1 MSSTAVPWKLPLD
14 GRDPDEE
21 HRASTP
27 LELLFD
33 LSFVVAVA
41 AGAAALHHD
50 LSAGDFSGLVGYA
63 MVFFAIWWA
72 WLNYSWFASAYD
84 TGDVVFRLMTF
95 VILTGVLVMA
105 AGIPNIFEDDPDFL
119 IPVIG
124 YLIMRAALIP
134 MWLRVAHD
142 HRNVRGVALRYA
154 AGITVVQVLWVARLW
169 VHGDGWGLATFVVL
183 AVAEMAIPYWAENSA
198 SESTPWHVEHIVERF
213 QLFTIIVLG
222 EVILATTQAISA
234 TLDGHG
240 LSADLM
246 LVIVGGLLLVLS
258 LWWIYFKRPLVD
270 CIRDR
275 NGFLFG
281 YAHYFLL
288 GAVGAVGAALAANV
302 DLVQHEA
309 HGITPRQA
317 VLCLAI
323 AVSVYVLALGTIHA
337 FGSSDATV
345 LVSPVVLCTLIVIA
359 AVIATEESQ
368 HVGPGVLA
376 IGIVLTGAVI
386 DHQVRGNRAATA
398 PSPRTR

>member
-1 MSSTAVPWKLPLD
+1 MSSTAVPWKLPMS

-41 AGAAALHHD
+41 AAAASLHHE
-50 LSAGDFSGLVGYA
+50 LSAGHFDGLVGFA

-84 TGDVVFRLMTF
+84 TGDVRFRLMTF
-95 VILTGVLVMA
+95 MILTGVLVLS
-105 AGIPNIFEDDPDFL
+105 AGIPNIYDDDPDFT
-119 IPVIG
+119 ITVIG

-134 MWLRVAHD
+134 AWLRVSKD
-142 HRNVRGVALRYA
+142 HPPVRGVALRYVT
-154 AGITVVQVLWVARLW
+154 GIALVQVAWVARLW
-169 VHGDGWGLATFVVL
+169 LHDDLWGLLTFVVL
-183 AVAEMAIPYWAENSA
+183 AIAEMAIPYWAETRGG
-198 SESTPWHVEHIVERF
+198 ESTPWHVEHIVERF

-240 LSADLM
+240 LSADLSM
-246 LVIVGGLLLVLS
+246 LITGGLLLVLS
-258 LWWIYFKRPLVD
+258 LWWVYFKRPLVD
-270 CIRDR
+270 CIHGR

-288 GAVGAVGAALAANV
+288 GSVAAVGAALAANV

-317 VLCLAI
+317 VLCLAV
-323 AVSVYVLALGTIHA
+323 AVAVYLLALGAIHA
-337 FGSSDATV
+337 YGSNDLTV
-345 LVSPVVLCTLIVIA
+345 LVSPLIVSTLAFVAGI
-359 AVIATEESQ
+359 IATEESH

-376 IGIVLTGAVI
+376 IGLVLTGAVV
-386 DHQVRGNRAATA
+386 DHQARGNRDASRA
-398 PSPRTR
+398 PAPR

>member
-1 MSSTAVPWKLPLD
+1 MSITAVPWKLPLN

-41 AGAAALHHD
+41 AAAASLHHE
-50 LSAGDFSGLVGYA
+50 LSAGHYDGLVGYA

-95 VILTGVLVMA
+95 MILAGVLVLA
-105 AGIPNIFEDDPDFL
+105 AGIPNIFDDHPDFL

-142 HRNVRGVALRYA
+142 HPQVRGVALRYA
-154 AGITVVQVLWVARLW
+154 AGITVVQVFWVARLW
-169 VHGDGWGLATFVVL
+169 IDDDTWGLVSFVLL
-183 AVAEMAIPYWAENSA
+183 AIAEMAIPYWAENSA
-198 SESTPWHVEHIVERF
+198 AESTPWHVEHIVERF

-234 TLDGHG
+234 TLEGHD
-240 LSADLM
+240 LSADLS
-246 LVIVGGLLLVLS
+246 LVIAGGLLLVLS
-258 LWWIYFKRPLVD
+258 LWWVYFKRPLVD
-270 CIRDR
+270 CIHGR
-275 NGFLFG
+275 NGFVFG

-288 GAVGAVGAALAANV
+288 GAVAAVGAALAAGV
-302 DLVQHEA
+302 DVVQHEA
-309 HGITPRQA
+309 HGLEPRPA
-317 VLCLAI
+317 VLFLAS
-323 AVSVYVLALGTIHA
+323 AVALYLMSLGTIHA
-337 FGSSDATV
+337 FGDRDLTT
-345 LVSPVVLCTLIVIA
+345 LVSPAVVSVLVFVA
-359 AVIATEESQ
+359 AIIATEESQ

-376 IGIVLTGAVI
+376 IGLVLTGAVV
-386 DHQVRGNRAATA
+386 DHQVRGNRASVTPE
-398 PSPRTR
+398 PSPR